1 MPGRTVN
8 SAIWLLVIG
17 NALALVSDALIKW
30 QGAEIPIFQFVF
42 VRTLCA
48 MAILLPLMSM
58 IDRQRLFAGWRMHL
72 VRAHISLMGI
82 SCMVVALS
90 TLPLATANALFY
102 AAPILVMVIAVV
114 FFHEKLTPLSLFAV
128 ISGFVGILVILRP
141 VAISWSSLSAIGVA
155 CSLAIN
161 IVLIRKLPGG
171 QSMVHTLQL
180 THLLMLP
187 AAFLLMMWENEP
199 FDWTIL
205 FTAFG
210 SAFFILCYNFT
221 VLMAYRWVAANEV
234 TSAEYTGLL
243 WALLGGWVFFDEAP
257 DIWFIIGSSM
267 IVVPLILI
275 GLKERK
281 RAKLPVRQGSVT
293 P

>member
-114 FFHEKLTPLSLFAV
+114 FFTKS
-128 ISGFVGILVILRP
+128 
-141 VAISWSSLSAIGVA
+141 
-155 CSLAIN
+155 
-161 IVLIRKLPGG
+161 
-171 QSMVHTLQL
+171 
-180 THLLMLP
+180 
-187 AAFLLMMWENEP
+187 
-199 FDWTIL
+199 
-205 FTAFG
+205 
-210 SAFFILCYNFT
+210 
-221 VLMAYRWVAANEV
+221 
-234 TSAEYTGLL
+234 
-243 WALLGGWVFFDEAP
+243 
-257 DIWFIIGSSM
+257 
-267 IVVPLILI
+267 
-275 GLKERK
+275 
-281 RAKLPVRQGSVT
+281 
-293 P
+293 